1 MTTMRPTGESHQ
13 LGKKAIENGW
23 WLNARKLPSPNFNA
37 RPAGSDISLLVIHNI
52 SLPPGRFGG
61 GYVEAFFLNSLNPND
76 HPYFETIAGVEV
88 SAHCFIDRQGLV
100 TQFVSFDERAWHA
113 GRSAF
118 QGEQECNDFGVGI
131 ELEGTDNLAYTDEQ
145 YASLI
150 ELSMLLLRLYPKLTL
165 DRIVGHSDIAPERKT
180 DPGDAFDWQK
190 YKNELAKRLQERD

>member
-1 MTTMRPTGESHQ
+1 MRPTGKSHQ